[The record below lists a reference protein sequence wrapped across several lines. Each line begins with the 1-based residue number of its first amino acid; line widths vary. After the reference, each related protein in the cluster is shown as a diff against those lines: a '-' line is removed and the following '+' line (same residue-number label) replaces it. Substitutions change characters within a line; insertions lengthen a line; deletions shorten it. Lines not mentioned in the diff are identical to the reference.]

1 MTVSH
6 LRRGASA
13 LALLATALLVTSAVA
28 ASTLAAQ
35 PKAKGGGTSA
45 KSTATPLVGT
55 WVGTATVPLPDSA
68 IVVPVTYTFTQAG
81 TVIGGMAMVPGQGAG
96 PITNVVRDGASL
108 KFRVTAP
115 ENRLLEH
122 DVKIGADGT
131 IEGMVNLNNQ
141 PIAKIKVTFK
151 PAPSK

>member
-1 MTVSH
+1 MTGIPV
-6 LRRGASA
+6 RRGAFA
-13 LALLATALLVTSAVA
+13 LSLLVA
-28 ASTLAAQ
+28 APLIAGPLAAQ
-35 PKAKGGGTSA
+35 PKAKSA
-45 KSTATPLVGT
+45 AKATATPLVGT

-96 PITNVVRDGASL
+96 PITNVVRDGANL

-151 PAPSK
+151 PAPAK

>member
-1 MTVSH
+1 MTIR
-6 LRRGASA
+6 LRVRAITSA
-13 LALLATALLVTSAVA
+13 LFLGSALSLATRPLV
-28 ASTLAAQ
+28 AQ
-35 PKAKGGGTSA
+35 PKAKSADKAAA
-45 KSTATPLVGT
+45 KSTKGAPIPLVGT

-96 PITNVVRDGASL
+96 PITNVVREGANL

-141 PIAKIKVTFK
+141 PIAKIKVTLK
-151 PAPSK
+151 PPK